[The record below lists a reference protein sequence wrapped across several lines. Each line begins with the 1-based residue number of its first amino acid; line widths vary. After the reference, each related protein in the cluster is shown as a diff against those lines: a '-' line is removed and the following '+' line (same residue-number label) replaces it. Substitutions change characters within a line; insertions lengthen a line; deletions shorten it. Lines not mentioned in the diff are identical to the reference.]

1 MKSCKIHFLTALAGD
16 CFVLEFISRECIIVD
31 CGYKSTYE
39 NELKPLL
46 IELKNKGCKVT
57 LLLITHTDKDHI
69 EGAIEFIRDNGN
81 STSPNIIQVD
91 SIWYNGIINTLSFN
105 PEIEKR
111 NHDSSSIQQ
120 KNTNHLLAVLLSQ
133 LPDRSGDIS
142 ANNCLSFEEI
152 CFRNGYSINS
162 CFHDRIV
169 RRTYTTY
176 SEKLNSAIKIGE
188 CMITVLSPSL
198 DEIKK
203 LSNALHYDML
213 KQLGKDY
220 AISNDSK
227 FVKLCE
233 LFLELKTDKANCQ
246 ENISSNSA
254 LIENWIGT
262 SKLSEMNAVN
272 KASIVIEIQF
282 GELKMLFTGDS
293 ESELWYELL
302 DKEYDVIKISHHG
315 TTKPN
320 MKMLESTHTIIA
332 LISTNGSSNNQHPE
346 KETLARIIKA
356 GYKNIYFNYDH
367 PFKSILIDN
376 QVDYGYSVFFKQESI
391 EL

>member
-1 MKSCKIHFLTALAGD
+1 MKSCKIHFLPALAGD

-31 CGYKSTYE
+31 CGYKSTFKK
-39 NELKPLL
+39 ELKPLL
-46 IELKNKGCKVT
+46 LELKNKGCKVT

-69 EGAIEFIRDNGN
+69 EGAIEFIKDNGN
-81 STSPNIIQVD
+81 STSPNIIQVE

-111 NHDSSSIQQ
+111 SHDSSSIQQ
-120 KNTNHLLAVLLSQ
+120 QKTNHLLADLLSQ

-162 CFHDRIV
+162 CFSDRIV
-169 RRTYTTY
+169 QRTYATY
-176 SEKLNSAIKIGE
+176 SEKLNSAIRIGE
-188 CMITVLSPSL
+188 CMITVLSPSI

-203 LSNALHYDML
+203 LSNALHYEML
-213 KQLGKDY
+213 KTLGKEY
-220 AISNDSK
+220 AINNGSK
-227 FVKLCE
+227 LLKLCE
-233 LFLELKTDKANCQ
+233 LFLELKTDKVNVE

-293 ESELWYELL
+293 ESDLWYKLL

-320 MKMLESTHTIIA
+320 IKMLESTKTNIA
-332 LISTNGSSNNQHPE
+332 LISTNGSSNNRHPE
-346 KETLARIIKA
+346 KETLARIIMA
-356 GYKNIYFNYDH
+356 GYRNIYFNYDH

-376 QVDYGYSVFFKQESI
+376 QADYGYSVFFKQESI

>member
-1 MKSCKIHFLTALAGD
+1 MKSCIIHFLPALAGD
-16 CFVLEFISRECIIVD
+16 CFVLEFINKECIIID
-31 CGYKSTYE
+31 CGYKSTYN

-46 IELKNKGCKVT
+46 SELNNKGCRVI
-57 LLLITHTDKDHI
+57 LLLITHTDKDHL

-81 STSPNIIQVD
+81 STSPRIIPVD
-91 SIWYNGIINTLSFN
+91 NIWYNGVINTLSFN

-111 NHDSSSIQQ
+111 SHDSSSIQQ
-120 KNTNHLLAVLLSQ
+120 QETNHLLADLLSQ
-133 LPDRSGDIS
+133 LPDKSGDIS

-162 CFHDRIV
+162 CFPDRIV
-169 RRTYTTY
+169 QRTYNTY
-176 SEKLNSAIKIGE
+176 SEKSNSAIRIGE

-213 KQLGKDY
+213 KNLGKDY

-233 LFLELKTDKANCQ
+233 LFLELKTDRPNCQ

-254 LIENWIGT
+254 LIKNWIGT
-262 SKLSEMNAVN
+262 SKLSEMNAIN
-272 KASIVIEIQF
+272 KASIVIEIKV

-293 ESELWYELL
+293 ESDLWYELL

-320 MKMLESTHTIIA
+320 IKMIESTKTNMA
-332 LISTNGSSNNQHPE
+332 LISTNGSANNRHPE
-346 KETLARIIKA
+346 KEALARIIMA

-376 QVDYGYSVFFKQESI
+376 QTGYDYSVFFSQKFI

>member
-1 MKSCKIHFLTALAGD
+1 MKSCKIHFLPALAGD
-16 CFVLEFISRECIIVD
+16 CFVLEFINKECLIID
-31 CGYKSTYE
+31 CGYKSTFKK
-39 NELKPLL
+39 ELKPLL
-46 IELKNKGCKVT
+46 LELKNKGCKVT

-69 EGAIEFIRDNGN
+69 EGAIEFIKDNGN
-81 STSPNIIQVD
+81 STSPNIIQVE

-111 NHDSSSIQQ
+111 SHDSSSIQQ
-120 KNTNHLLAVLLSQ
+120 QKTNHLLADLLSQ

-162 CFHDRIV
+162 CFSDRIV
-169 RRTYTTY
+169 QRTYATY

>member
-1 MKSCKIHFLTALAGD
+1 MKSCIIHFLPALAGD
-16 CFVLEFISRECIIVD
+16 CFVLEFINKECIIID

-46 IELKNKGCKVT
+46 LKLKDKGCKVT

-69 EGAIEFIRDNGN
+69 EGAIEFIKDNGN
-81 STSPNIIQVD
+81 SSSPDIIQVEN
-91 SIWYNGIINTLSFN
+91 IWYNGVINTLSFN

-111 NHDSSSIQQ
+111 SHDSSSRQQ
-120 KNTNHLLAVLLSQ
+120 QRTNHLLADLLSQ

-162 CFHDRIV
+162 CFRDRIV
-169 RRTYTTY
+169 QRTYNSY
-176 SEKLNSAIKIGE
+176 SEKRNSAIRIGE
-188 CMITVLSPSL
+188 CMVTVLSPSFN
-198 DEIKK
+198 EIKN
-203 LSNALHYDML
+203 LSNALHYDMI
-213 KQLGKDY
+213 KTLGKDY
-220 AISNDSK
+220 VISRDSK

-233 LFLELKTDKANCQ
+233 LILELKHNKANCQ
-246 ENISSNSA
+246 KNISSNSA
-254 LIENWIGT
+254 IIENWIGT

-293 ESELWYELL
+293 ESDLWYELL
-302 DKEYDVIKISHHG
+302 DQEYDVIKISHHG

-320 MKMLESTHTIIA
+320 IKMIESTKTNMAI
-332 LISTNGSSNNQHPE
+332 ISTNGSSNNRHPE
-346 KETLARIIKA
+346 KEVLARMIIA
-356 GYKNIYFNYDH
+356 GYKNLYFNYDH
-367 PFKSILIDN
+367 LFKSILVDN
-376 QVDYGYSVFFKQESI
+376 QAVYGYNVFFSQKFI